1 MEKIF
6 FRIAVLEDVPHL
18 VEFLKILFTQEA
30 EFTPDYDKQSK
41 GLSLIIENPAM
52 GEIIVAEHG
61 GNVVGMVNILYTIST
76 AEGSKVA
83 VMEDLVVNPD
93 YRSVGIGSSLVN
105 QAIQH
110 CEDQGLKRITL
121 LTDHDDQKV
130 ITFYKRHGFVQS
142 TMVPL
147 RLKL

>member
-6 FRIAVLEDVPHL
+6 FRVAVIEDVPHL

-30 EFTPDYDKQSK
+30 EFTPDYKKQTL
-41 GLSLIIENPAM
+41 GLSLIINNPIM

-83 VMEDLVVNPD
+83 LMEDLVVNPD

-110 CEDQGLKRITL
+110 CEDLGLKRITL

-142 TMVPL
+142 PMVPM

>member
-18 VEFLKILFTQEA
+18 VDFLKILFTQEA
-30 EFTPDYDKQSK
+30 EFTPDYEKQSK
-41 GLSLIIENPAM
+41 GLTLIIQNPTM

-61 GNVVGMVNILYTIST
+61 GKVVGMVNILYTIST

-110 CEDQGLKRITL
+110 CEDQELKRITL

-142 TMVPL
+142 PMIPL